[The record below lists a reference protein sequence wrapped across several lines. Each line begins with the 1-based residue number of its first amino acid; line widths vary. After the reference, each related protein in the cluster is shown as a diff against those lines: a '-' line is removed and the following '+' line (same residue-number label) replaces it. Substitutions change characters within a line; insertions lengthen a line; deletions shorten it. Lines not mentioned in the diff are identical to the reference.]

1 MREMTE
7 GFSESEITAMNSILE
22 DKIPEKEMNELK
34 IRLKSSG
41 TDRTVLAK
49 LFIECHD
56 YFIRNIQMLPKS
68 KQAKLTTFLSM
79 DFTKD
84 LRNFLE
90 EYGDGFQPHGYFTQ
104 MKIQN
109 LVDSNRTKTDA
120 LVELFFKVFEER

>member
-1 MREMTE
+1 MRWEMN
-7 GFSESEITAMNSILE
+7 FSESEITAMNSILE

-34 IRLKSSG
+34 MKLKSSG

-49 LFIECHD
+49 LFIECFD
-56 YFIRNIQMLPKS
+56 YFVRNVQLLPRS

-90 EYGDGFQPHGYFTQ
+90 DYGDGFQPHGYFTQ

-109 LVDSNRTKTDA
+109 MIDSNRTKIDA
-120 LVELFFKVFEER
+120 SINLFFKCFGEDV